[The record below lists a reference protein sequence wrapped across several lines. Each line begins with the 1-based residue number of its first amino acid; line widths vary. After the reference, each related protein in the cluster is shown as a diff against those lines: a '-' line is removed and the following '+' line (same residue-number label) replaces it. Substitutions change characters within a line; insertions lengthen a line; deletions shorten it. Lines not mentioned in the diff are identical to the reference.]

1 MTQCYSSG
9 PQSPVVPVIGPN
21 VLNLMA
27 FRRGPSENVRS
38 EHPRARH
45 QHVRPREVIDYFA
58 AAFIIM
64 AVAFGPA
71 VAWLLVK

>member
-21 VLNLMA
+21 GPNLRP
-27 FRRGPSENVRS
+27 FRRGPSVNVRS
-38 EHPRARH
+38 KHPRGRN

-58 AAFIIM
+58 AAFVIM

>member
-1 MTQCYSSG
+1 MTQSYSSG

-27 FRRGPSENVRS
+27 FRRSPKETVRF
-38 EHPRARH
+38 EHLRARN
-45 QHVRPREVIDYFA
+45 QHVRPREVVDYFA

>member
-1 MTQCYSSG
+1 MIQSYSPG

-21 VLNLMA
+21 VLNLTA
-27 FRRGPSENVRS
+27 FHRSPTEDVRF
-38 EHPRARH
+38 EHLRARN
-45 QHVRPREVIDYFA
+45 QRYRSREIIDYLA
-58 AAFIIM
+58 AAFVIM